1 MSQQIGYIRVST
13 VDQNSDRQL
22 SSIKLDKVFEEKVS
36 ASTINRPQWI
46 ECKSYARQGDVLHI
60 HSLDR
65 VCRSG
70 ANDAVNIVE
79 ELTAKGVSVFF
90 IKKACALIV
99 QCQQCKK
106 AYLVLLGSVAQMER
120 DLIKERQAE
129 GIAAAKAKGKRLG
142 RPATSVTKAQVVE
155 LKSMGL
161 GATEISKQ
169 LEIGRAT
176 VYKILKSA

>member
-13 VDQNSDRQL
+13 VDQNTDRQL

-70 ANDAVNIVE
+70 ANDAVNIVA
-79 ELTAKGVSVFF
+79 ELTSKGVSVIFHKEGMRF
-90 IKKACALIV
+90 DSSMSAV
-99 QCQQCKK
+99 QKG
-106 AYLVLLGSVAQMER
+106 LLGILASVAQMER

-142 RPATSVTKAQVVE
+142 RPATSVTKSQIVG
-155 LKSMGL
+155 LKSKGL

>member
-13 VDQNSDRQL
+13 VSQNLDRQL
-22 SSIKLDKVFEEKVS
+22 AGIQLDKVFEEKVS

-46 ECKSYARQGDVLHI
+46 ECKSYVRQGDVLHI

-79 ELTAKGVSVFF
+79 ELTAKGVSVVFHKEGMRF
-90 IKKACALIV
+90 DSSMSAV
-99 QCQQCKK
+99 QKG
-106 AYLVLLGSVAQMER
+106 LLGILASVAQMDR

-129 GIAAAKAKGKRLG
+129 GISAAKRKGKKFG
-142 RPATSVTKAQVVE
+142 RPSTSVSKQQIE
-155 LKSMGL
+155 QLKEKGL

-176 VYKILKSA
+176 VYKILRSA

>member
-13 VDQNSDRQL
+13 VSQNTERQL
-22 SSIKLDKVFEEKVS
+22 ANIKLDRTFEEKVS

-46 ECKSYARQGDVLHI
+46 ECKNYVRQGDVLHI

-79 ELTAKGVSVFF
+79 ELTAKGASVVFHKEGMRF
-90 IKKACALIV
+90 DSSMSAV
-99 QCQQCKK
+99 QKG
-106 AYLVLLGSVAQMER
+106 LLGILASVAQMER

-142 RPATSVTKAQVVE
+142 RPKTTVTIEQVLE
-155 LKSMGL
+155 LKEKGL